1 MRRQPNKP
9 FGTLDNLWHRLFSQ
23 LKGIFL
29 LLIGRHRHTRM
40 SDGEI
45 TATLICPA
53 DMDRL
58 ILMFLSQQVLS
69 LNGIIGCPKRH
80 RRGRN
85 VYERSSSSFGSL
97 KSFVSDHH

>member
-1 MRRQPNKP
+1 
-9 FGTLDNLWHRLFSQ
+9 
-23 LKGIFL
+23 
-29 LLIGRHRHTRM
+29 M

-69 LNGIIGCPKRH
+69 LHGVIGRH
-80 RRGRN
+80 PPPPHNKETQTWRQCLREKLILVWQLEVIRQRRPPLALGN
-85 VYERSSSSFGSL
+85 Q
-97 KSFVSDHH
+97 